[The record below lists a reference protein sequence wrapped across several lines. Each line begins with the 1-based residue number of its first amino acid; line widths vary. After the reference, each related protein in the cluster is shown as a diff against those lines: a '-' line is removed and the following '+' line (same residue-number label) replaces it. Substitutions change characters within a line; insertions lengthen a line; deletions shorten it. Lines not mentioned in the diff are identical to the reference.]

1 MIVHPNAKTSPHVR
15 KLIVQLVHDGEKVAV
30 VAKRFKIS
38 RTTVYKWLKREDFK
52 DRSSRPK
59 KYGYPQCKWKPP
71 KVKPIVIRFEKD
83 SPGEMVHMDTFRVYA
98 SGKKYVG
105 YVAIDSCTRL
115 LFAKIL
121 DYKTQDQARHFLDLT
136 RASFPFKIQTI
147 LTDNGSEFCGS
158 RKRHLFEMECLE
170 QGIVHKTTKPAR
182 PQTNGK
188 AERVIRT
195 LKEGW
200 YRKKHYETVEEA
212 ATELVRFVNWYN
224 TSRNHFSIKMTPIQ
238 KLKTVA

>member
-1 MIVHPNAKTSPHVR
+1 MKYHNNARFTYHQR
-15 KLIVQLVHDGEKVAV
+15 KEIKRRVNDGESVAKVA
-30 VAKRFKIS
+30 KDFN
-38 RTTVYKWLKREDFK
+38 TTRKTIYKWATRDIFY
-52 DRSSRPK
+52 DVSSRPK

-71 KVKPIVIRFEKD
+71 KEKPIIIRFEKKH
-83 SPGEMVHMDTFRVYA
+83 PGEMVHLDTFRVYCG
-98 SGKKYVG
+98 GKKYNG

-136 RASFPFKIQTI
+136 RSSFPFKIQTI

-170 QGIVHKTTKPAR
+170 QEIIHKYTR
-182 PQTNGK
+182 PNSPKTNGK

-200 YRKKHYETVEEA
+200 YRKKKYENLEDA
-212 ATELVRFVNWYN
+212 AYELVKFVNWYN
-224 TSRNHFSIKMTPIQ
+224 NYRNHFSIKMTPLQ
-238 KLKTVA
+238 KLKMVA

>member
-1 MIVHPNAKTSPHVR
+1 MKYHNNAKLTIFQR
-15 KLIVQLVHDGEKVAV
+15 KELARRINDGEEVSKVAKDFSV
-30 VAKRFKIS
+30 S
-38 RTTVYKWLKREDFK
+38 RKTAYKWSSRESFYDV
-52 DRSSRPK
+52 SSRPK

-71 KVKPIVIRFEKD
+71 KVKPVIIRFEKNT
-83 SPGEMVHMDTFRVYA
+83 PGEMVHLDTFRVYA
-98 SGKKYVG
+98 GGKKYNG

-121 DYKTQDQARHFLDLT
+121 DYKTQDQAKHFLDLT
-136 RASFPFKIQTI
+136 RAFFPFKIQTI
-147 LTDNGSEFCGS
+147 LTDNGTEFCGS

-170 QGIVHKTTKPAR
+170 QEIVHKTTRPAR

-200 YRKKHYETVEEA
+200 YRKKHYDSLEDA
-212 ATELVRFVNWYN
+212 ATELVKFVNWYN
-224 TSRNHFSIKMTPIQ
+224 TSRNHFSIKMTPLQ
-238 KLKTVA
+238 KLKMVA